1 MKKLLKQ
8 HQKHLKQFKNQTF
21 FFYSF
26 DINGVDED
34 ELKLVLL
41 IMLTLI

>member
-21 FFYSF
+21 FF
-26 DINGVDED
+26 I
-34 ELKLVLL
+34 VLIL
-41 IMLTLI
+41 MVLMRMN